1 MKGEEQEEI
10 WGRAGRR
17 EEGNTV
23 SRWTD
28 QGPGPALLLRQP
40 QGGRASSSSSQRA
53 AVGGSRAL
61 DTSSSTQ
68 GRADVV
74 QCKGK
79 CVQ

>member
-1 MKGEEQEEI
+1 MGAGGEKR
-10 WGRAGRR
+10 GS
-17 EEGNTV
+17 NTV

-53 AVGGSRAL
+53 VAGGPRAL
-61 DTSSSTQ
+61 DTSSSTE

-79 CVQ
+79 WVR